1 MHKCKIIYEQNPKKV
16 LNSDYLGAGL
26 GVGEDLLFILHVFM
40 LFEFSKHEHVLHWI
54 FLSQLDWGQ
63 NSPRKFKYEPR
74 SVATKCPILCQVRT
88 ILGQY

>member
-40 LFEFSKHEHVLHWI
+40 LFEFSKHEHVLH
-54 FLSQLDWGQ
+54 
-63 NSPRKFKYEPR
+63 
-74 SVATKCPILCQVRT
+74 
-88 ILGQY
+88 